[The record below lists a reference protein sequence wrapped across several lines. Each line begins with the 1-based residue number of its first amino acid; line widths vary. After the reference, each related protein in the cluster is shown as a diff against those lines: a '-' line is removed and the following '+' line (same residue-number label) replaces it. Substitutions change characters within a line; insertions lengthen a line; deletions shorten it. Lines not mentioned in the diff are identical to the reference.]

1 MTLAAQSIT
10 VALGR
15 REVLHGAGIEL
26 KAGEIVAV
34 IGPNGAGKSTLL
46 RALSGLARPSQ
57 GRIVLDGADIGHLD
71 ARAVGRQIAYIPQD
85 RTVHWPLQVARV
97 VALGRLPHDDREDD
111 AGHVASALAAMDLEA
126 LSDRPATQLSGGEL
140 ARVLL
145 ARALAQQARFLIA
158 DEPTAGLDMAHVL
171 ALFSHFERLTG
182 EGRAIVVALHDI
194 SLALRYCHRTILL
207 KDGRVLASGASKEV
221 VTAENLAT
229 AFGVSARIATLDH
242 VPIVLAERT
251 LT

>member
-1 MTLAAQSIT
+1 MTLAGQRIT

-15 REVLHGAGIEL
+15 REVLRGVDIDV

-46 RALSGLARPSQ
+46 RALSGLARPSH
-57 GRIVLDGADIGHLD
+57 GRVVLDGADIGQLD

-85 RTVHWPLQVARV
+85 RTVHWPLSVARV
-97 VALGRLPHDDREDD
+97 VALGRLPHDDRQGD
-111 AGHVASALAAMDLEA
+111 AGHVAQALAAMDLDA
-126 LSDRPATQLSGGEL
+126 LAGRPVTQLSGGEL

-171 ALFSHFERLTG
+171 ALFSHFERLAG

-194 SLALRYCHRTILL
+194 SLALRFCHRTVLL
-207 KDGRVLASGASKEV
+207 KDGSVLASGASKEV
-221 VTAENLAT
+221 VSVENLGA
-229 AFGVSARIATLDH
+229 AFGVVTRIATLDH